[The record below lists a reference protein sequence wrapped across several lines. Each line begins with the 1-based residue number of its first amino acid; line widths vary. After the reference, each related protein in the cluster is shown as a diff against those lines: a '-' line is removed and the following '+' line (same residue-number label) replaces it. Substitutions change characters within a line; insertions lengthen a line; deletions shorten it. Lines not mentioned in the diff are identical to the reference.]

1 MAGAQAHGVQTLHD
15 GGGGQPGGVLLE
27 DIPDGLGTFGLND
40 IVLVGVHGEAQR
52 AGAAQGLALEGRFP
66 HATAGFF
73 GQLGAVILSQSFH
86 QALNDDALGTGDV
99 ALGGIEDLHTVV
111 PELFLIDGAVVA
123 VAGQAV
129 GFPADHGVK
138 GVRRTVGHQ
147 LLEGRAVIGFAADMA
162 VYILAQDGHAV
173 GAGVGLTVPTL
184 ALDALLGLTAA
195 ARVAVVS
202 HQARR
207 FGRRSFFAGHD
218 NTSFPGSL
226 PICRECGILTPAS
239 IKFSLSGFVLHS
251 MFPRRCI
258 VPVPGFLLAHIQKA
272 CYAVRAG
279 DAWKETFLFFYPYLL
294 TTGQPP
300 PAGNGWRGLCVYKTR
315 STRRGAP

>member
-15 GGGGQPGGVLLE
+15 GGGGQPGGVLLK
-27 DIPDGLGTFGLND
+27 DIPDCLGTCGLD
-40 IVLVGVHGEAQR
+40 DVVLVGVHGEAQR

-73 GQLGAVILSQSFH
+73 GQLGAVVLGQGFH

-173 GAGVGLTVPTL
+173 GAGAGLAVPTL
-184 ALDALLGLTAA
+184 ALDALLGLLGTAA
-195 ARVAVVS
+195 VTVVGNQTVPGRYFLFSCHDCSLCAEQDHGTMKLLSRRVFLS
-202 HQARR
+202 YDYSPTDR
-207 FGRRSFFAGHD
+207 FPVWPRWLYR
-218 NTSFPGSL
+218 TEL
-226 PICRECGILTPAS
+226 PGIL
-239 IKFSLSGFVLHS
+239 FV
-251 MFPRRCI
+251 
-258 VPVPGFLLAHIQKA
+258 
-272 CYAVRAG
+272 
-279 DAWKETFLFFYPYLL
+279 
-294 TTGQPP
+294 
-300 PAGNGWRGLCVYKTR
+300 
-315 STRRGAP
+315 

>member
-1 MAGAQAHGVQTLHD
+1 MAGAQAHGVQALHD
-15 GGGGQPGGVLLE
+15 GGRGQPGGVLLK
-27 DIPDGLGTFGLND
+27 DIPDCLGTCGLD
-40 IVLVGVHGEAQR
+40 DVVFVGVHGEAQR
-52 AGAAQGLALEGRFP
+52 AGAAQGFAFKGGFP
-66 HATAGFF
+66 HTAAGFF

-138 GVRRTVGHQ
+138 GVLCAVGHQ
-147 LLEGRAVIGFAADMA
+147 LLEGGAVIGFAADVA

-173 GAGVGLTVPTL
+173 GAGVGLTVPAL
-184 ALDALLGLTAA
+184 ALDALLGLAAA

-226 PICRECGILTPAS
+226 PICRECDILTPAS

-251 MFPRRCI
+251 MLSPALHRTSAGAFICPYRKSVLCCKGRRRMERNLL
-258 VPVPGFLLAHIQKA
+258 VFLSLPFDDGATPSGWKQLEGV
-272 CYAVRAG
+272 VR
-279 DAWKETFLFFYPYLL
+279 L
-294 TTGQPP
+294 
-300 PAGNGWRGLCVYKTR
+300 
-315 STRRGAP
+315 